1 MVENSQLLIWNRFN
15 SLLKGLQQANITI
28 PNKSK
33 KDFLKDFREHLE
45 IKKILVILFLLNGL
59 LQANSFDNG
68 VEEYNNGLK
77 D

>member
-28 PNKSK
+28 PINLK